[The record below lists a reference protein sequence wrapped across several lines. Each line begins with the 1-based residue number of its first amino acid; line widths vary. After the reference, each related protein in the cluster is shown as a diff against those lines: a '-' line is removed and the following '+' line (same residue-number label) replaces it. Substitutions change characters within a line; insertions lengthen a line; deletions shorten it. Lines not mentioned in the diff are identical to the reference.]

1 MEYMFSNDA
10 GLNTTKDIFLI
21 VLLDSN
27 CYVDSIKLQFY
38 KTFVTLID
46 VLLSFI
52 IWYNKRMELKK
63 QHLLRKWGFCGIQNT
78 YFYPSHQMTGSFFQT
93 VCGYKT
99 FSISTKFWKRLTH
112 TPGKTKSEIYI
123 NLTKVWM
130 RGEMNA
136 VN

>member
-10 GLNTTKDIFLI
+10 GLNTTKGIFLI

-63 QHLLRKWGFCGIQNT
+63 QHLLRK
-78 YFYPSHQMTGSFFQT
+78 
-93 VCGYKT
+93 
-99 FSISTKFWKRLTH
+99 
-112 TPGKTKSEIYI
+112 
-123 NLTKVWM
+123 
-130 RGEMNA
+130 
-136 VN
+136 